1 MPVCKV
7 CKSTEFE
14 RDLSN
19 ANNDL
24 VCKNCGVVSEDNPIV
39 SEVTF
44 GETSSGA
51 AVVQGSFIGAGQA
64 HASFMSHGGS
74 SALESRE
81 ATLNN
86 ARRKLRAVSHALNIP
101 DYITD
106 AAFQWYKLA
115 LANNFVQGRRSQ
127 NIIASCL
134 YVACRKEKTHHMLI
148 DFSSR
153 LQVSVYSIGATFLK
167 MVKRLHITNLPLA
180 DPSIFIQHF
189 AEKLDLGNKKIKV
202 VKDAVKLAQKMSDEW
217 MFEGRRPAGIAG
229 ACVLLACRMN
239 NLRRTHSEIVAVSH
253 VAEETLQERLNEFKA
268 TRAGKLSVKEFREIT
283 ESENDN
289 NNIDNNDSII
299 KDPNARPPSFIKNR
313 KKEKKIKD
321 QIKRNEVNE
330 TSEEALNKNPILC
343 QLLSAQELSSKEVL
357 FYLKRF
363 SEKRKKD
370 FNRMRTSNGI
380 DDADLHE
387 NRNKLNDKTEDDEEN
402 EEEQKKQNSNVNTP
416 DNETGGKDKDTDG
429 ISSKVEEEEEEET
442 KKKKKKDTEKI
453 KPKRN
458 EISNRRRK
466 KKKKSK
472 EEDYIENNVVNDS
485 SPVPLRRSR
494 RLTKKKFIEIIE
506 YNIHDDN
513 YDFESN
519 SENEEEIG
527 RALDQS
533 ESESEEEK
541 SVEEEEEEEEED
553 KTEGSNDEYEK
564 KKEKIAQRKREQEK
578 KRRRRDEEKRKRR
591 EKLKKKGRNFG
602 EVKFQD
608 AIDGYSL
615 EKDPYRPKNLHLLP
629 KTEEYLIKV
638 SDDPENL
645 SDVDDEEIESVLL
658 DEEASKLK
666 ERIWIG
672 INEEYLL
679 EQENKR
685 LKEEADLIA
694 GNTTTN
700 KRHKRGGSRRKR
712 IKTEG
717 LDQNMMAQL
726 GISDTMGTDRTS
738 LQEALR
744 IAEAK
749 GDFTA
754 ADSVK
759 TMLQRASFSKKI
771 NYDAIDGLFG

>member
-167 MVKRLHITNLPLA
+167 MVKRLHITKLPLA

-189 AEKLDLGNKKIKV
+189 AEKLDLGDKKIKV
-202 VKDAVKLAQKMSDEW
+202 VKDAVKLAQRMSDEW

-268 TRAGKLSVKEFREIT
+268 TRAGRLSVKEFREIT
-283 ESENDN
+283 DDENSNSSTNGDY
-289 NNIDNNDSII
+289 SLI
-299 KDPNARPPSFIKNR
+299 KDPNAKPPSFIKNR
-313 KKEKKIKD
+313 KRERKIKE
-321 QIKRNEVNE
+321 QIKRDEVNE

-363 SEKRKKD
+363 AEKRKKD
-370 FNRMRTSNGI
+370 FNRMRTSHGI
-380 DDADLHE
+380 DDADLYE
-387 NRNKLNDKTEDDEEN
+387 NRNKLTEKKEDN
-402 EEEQKKQNSNVNTP
+402 VEEEQNEEKEDNDISTSENESQNKSEDT
-416 DNETGGKDKDTDG
+416 TSGK
-429 ISSKVEEEEEEET
+429 EEEKET
-442 KKKKKKDTEKI
+442 EVSKPKRNENNNGKKKKKKQ
-453 KPKRN
+453 
-458 EISNRRRK
+458 
-466 KKKKSK
+466 SK
-472 EEDYIENNVVNDS
+472 EEDYVEEYKTKEPL
-485 SPVPLRRSR
+485 PVPLRRSR

-513 YDFESN
+513 YDSESD
-519 SENEEEIG
+519 SEHEEEIG
-527 RALDQS
+527 RALDPS
-533 ESESEEEK
+533 ESESEEKER
-541 SVEEEEEEEEED
+541 EEEEQEEQEEED
-553 KTEGSNDEYEK
+553 DDDDDDYASDDYER
-564 KKEKIAQRKREQEK
+564 KKETIAQMKREQEEKMRQREEEKGK
-578 KRRRRDEEKRKRR
+578 KREE
-591 EKLKKKGRNFG
+591 LKVKGRSFG
-602 EVKFQD
+602 EIKFQD

-629 KTEEYLIKV
+629 KTEEYLTKV

-666 ERIWIG
+666 ERIWIS

-700 KRHKRGGSRRKR
+700 KRRKRGGSSRRKR

-717 LDQNMMAQL
+717 LDQSMMAQL
-726 GISDTMGTDRTS
+726 GISDTVGTDRTS

>member
-51 AVVQGSFIGAGQA
+51 AIVQGSFIGAGQS

-101 DYITD
+101 EYITD

-127 NIIASCL
+127 NVIASCL

-167 MVKRLHITNLPLA
+167 MVKRLHITKLPLA

-189 AEKLDLGNKKIKV
+189 AEKLDLGDKKIKV
-202 VKDAVKLAQKMSDEW
+202 IKDAVKLAQRMSDEW

-268 TRAGKLSVKEFREIT
+268 TRAGKLSVKEFREV
-283 ESENDN
+283 SNDN
-289 NNIDNNDSII
+289 LNNNNENTENNNSLI
-299 KDPNARPPSFIKNR
+299 KDPNARPPSFINNR
-313 KKEKKIKD
+313 KRERKIKEH
-321 QIKRNEVNE
+321 IRRNEVNE

-343 QLLSAQELSSKEVL
+343 QLFSAQELSSKELL

-370 FNRMRTSNGI
+370 FNRMKTSHGI
-380 DDADLHE
+380 DDADLFE
-387 NRNKLNDKTEDDEEN
+387 NRDKLNETSEEDVNEEN
-402 EEEQKKQNSNVNTP
+402 NNKNTP
-416 DNETGGKDKDTDG
+416 EEVEGEREG
-429 ISSKVEEEEEEET
+429 EEEEEEGEEKKQET
-442 KKKKKKDTEKI
+442 KRDKNKNG
-453 KPKRN
+453 KRKRTKR
-458 EISNRRRK
+458 S
-466 KKKKSK
+466 
-472 EEDYIENNVVNDS
+472 EEDDYIEKHNKIRELP
-485 SPVPLRRSR
+485 PVPLRRSR

-506 YNIHDDN
+506 YNIHDDTF
-513 YDFESN
+513 DSESN
-519 SENEEEIG
+519 SEKEEEIG
-527 RALDQS
+527 RALDPS

-541 SVEEEEEEEEED
+541 GGKELYEEEIA
-553 KTEGSNDEYEK
+553 K
-564 KKEKIAQRKREQEK
+564 KRREQEEQ
-578 KRRRRDEEKRKRR
+578 KRQKEEAKRKKI
-591 EKLKKKGRNFG
+591 EELKQKGRNFG
-602 EVKFQD
+602 EIKFQD

-615 EKDPYRPKNLHLLP
+615 ERDPYRPRNLHLLP
-629 KTEEYLIKV
+629 KTEEYLTKI

-666 ERIWIG
+666 ERIWIS
-672 INEEYLL
+672 INEDYLL

-700 KRHKRGGSRRKR
+700 KRRKRGGSRRKR

-717 LDQNMMAQL
+717 LDPNMMAQL
-726 GISDTMGTDRTS
+726 GISDTMSTNRTS